1 MKGECKM
8 LKTILGLTTSIG
20 VGQVVQNIVEATTPD
35 NLSKAKKF
43 TTIVGGIA
51 VSAVLSNLASEYAE
65 KQFDSIINTFNTLTK
80 KQEEVQSE

>member
-1 MKGECKM
+1 M

-20 VGQVVQNIVEATTPD
+20 VGQVVQNIVEVTTPD
-35 NLSKAKKF
+35 NLSKFKKI

-65 KQFDSIINTFNTLTK
+65 KQFDSIINAVNTLTK
-80 KQEEVQSE
+80 KEEVQSE

>member
-1 MKGECKM
+1 M

-20 VGQVVQNIVEATTPD
+20 VGQVVQNIVEVTTPD
-35 NLSKAKKF
+35 NLSKFKKI

-65 KQFDSIINTFNTLTK
+65 KQFDSIINAVNTLTK
-80 KQEEVQSE
+80 KEEEVQSE